1 MHPETLF
8 SASGKLALAGRA
20 LLFAPR
26 WRWSQRIASAI
37 SPLAL
42 AAVYLVL
49 IVLYFA
55 KSPGGFG
62 TLAQVTRLFQNPW
75 LLLAGWIHY
84 LAFDL
89 FLGAWQT
96 RQAQRLGISHFV
108 VIPSFAPHIFVWPG
122 PATLCF
128 GRFALRWSADC
139 SLRWM
144 DSIARYLAASYRTQD
159 DEHSRCTS
167 EFSVR
172 QTELAR
178 VFP

>member
-8 SASGKLALAGRA
+8 SASGKLAMAGWA
-20 LLFAPR
+20 LLVFAPR

-37 SPLAL
+37 ILLAL
-42 AAVYLVL
+42 ATVYLVL

-62 TLAQVTRLFQNPW
+62 TLAQVTQLFQNPW

-89 FLGAWQT
+89 FLGAWQA
-96 RQAQRLGISHFV
+96 RQAQRFCLARSA
-108 VIPSFAPHIFVWPG
+108 S
-122 PATLCF
+122 LCF
-128 GRFALRWSADC
+128 GQFALRWSDDC

-144 DSIARYLAASYRTQD
+144 ESIVRYLAASYRTQD
-159 DEHSRCTS
+159 DEHSRRTS
-167 EFSVR
+167 ELSV
-172 QTELAR
+172 
-178 VFP
+178 

>member
-8 SASGKLALAGRA
+8 NASGKLAMAGWA
-20 LLFAPR
+20 LLVFAPR

-37 SPLAL
+37 IPLTL
-42 AAVYLVL
+42 AIVYLVL

-62 TLAQVTRLFQNPW
+62 TLAQVTQLFQNPW

-96 RQAQRLGISHFV
+96 RQGQLLGISRLLGIAAH
-108 VIPSFAPHIFVWPG
+108 ISFWPRRF
-122 PATLCF
+122 PCVLDDSLC
-128 GRFALRWSADC
+128 GK
-139 SLRWM
+139 
-144 DSIARYLAASYRTQD
+144 AAI
-159 DEHSRCTS
+159 
-167 EFSVR
+167 V
-172 QTELAR
+172 
-178 VFP
+178 P